1 MYVSCGIEK
10 AWICYFACMSLR
22 AIAESRTITLL
33 IASHRLNVVHL
44 VRRQPSLTCHYLRR
58 VHAQV
63 ANLEAFDTERSIS
76 LVPPD
81 GEFALANYRTSH
93 ALRLP
98 FRLSISTESDPASD
112 HKVGACGR
120 RQIMLIYMCGQMTAV
135 RQQCSMVTGTGVGWA
150 HAHNADE
157 IDVRPSCQHPGFH
170 VSGTAFASISQ

>member
-1 MYVSCGIEK
+1 M
-10 AWICYFACMSLR
+10 
-22 AIAESRTITLL
+22 LL
-33 IASHRLNVVHL
+33 S
-44 VRRQPSLTCHYLRR
+44 R

-112 HKVGACGR
+112 HKVGACGH
-120 RQIMLIYMCGQMTAV
+120 RQIMLMYMCGQMSVV
-135 RQQCSMVTGTGVGWA
+135 RQQCSMLTDRRVGWA
-150 HAHNADE
+150 HAPD
-157 IDVRPSCQHPGFH
+157 DTLSPTP
-170 VSGTAFASISQ
+170 VSIPVARVSASFSLHISW